1 MNTAESSG
9 KGTGN
14 EFLSYMMANQKN
26 TSIFPQEWFS
36 GDHHEIGIGYNNWL
50 DSISINTPGD

>member
-1 MNTAESSG
+1 
-9 KGTGN
+9 
-14 EFLSYMMANQKN
+14 MMANQKN